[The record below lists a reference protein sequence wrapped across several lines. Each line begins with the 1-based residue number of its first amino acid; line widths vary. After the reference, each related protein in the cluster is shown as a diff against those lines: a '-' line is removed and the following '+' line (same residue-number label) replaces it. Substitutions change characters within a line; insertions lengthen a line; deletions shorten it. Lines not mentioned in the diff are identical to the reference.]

1 MEKMSKKT
9 FWSRLI
15 LYITIGLFIPAGFL
29 IYRFNLFTPTTKL
42 NIGGWGIA
50 LIIFCAVFV
59 TFFAKQMSMF
69 LEEGLMKNIVD
80 SFRKVLVPLLTATLC
95 IFAVGEFWKEL
106 LQFFIVVTICEPIA
120 YVLNPMPELAKQVQE
135 EREEEKQ
142 ESKLLKMFNL
152 FWSSKK

>member
-59 TFFAKQMSMF
+59 TFFA
-69 LEEGLMKNIVD
+69 
-80 SFRKVLVPLLTATLC
+80 
-95 IFAVGEFWKEL
+95 
-106 LQFFIVVTICEPIA
+106 
-120 YVLNPMPELAKQVQE
+120 
-135 EREEEKQ
+135 
-142 ESKLLKMFNL
+142 
-152 FWSSKK
+152 